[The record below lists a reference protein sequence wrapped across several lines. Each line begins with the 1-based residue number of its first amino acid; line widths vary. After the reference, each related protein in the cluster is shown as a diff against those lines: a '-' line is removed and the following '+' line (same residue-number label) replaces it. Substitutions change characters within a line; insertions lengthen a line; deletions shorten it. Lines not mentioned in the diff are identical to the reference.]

1 MIRIN
6 QPGLK
11 SFVFYV
17 FSFIFLTLFIYLGIP
32 FFFDY
37 KNNQSDLEKKIFENF
52 DLNLSLISEVK
63 YNIFPSPR
71 LNLKNVEI
79 ISFSEGSKSIGSVKR
94 VILKIPFKRLA
105 SLKKLDFDSIE
116 LIDAVINIKTSEI
129 NNFKNYLNNRAREKP
144 IQLTKSKINLLDKK
158 KLLFNIDIKK
168 LRISGKSLFNKLDLK
183 GRIFDTKIEINY
195 QNKNFNKNSEK
206 NVEIWLPEIGLNS
219 KLSINPDKKNN
230 ETIYGRVS
238 VFFPS
243 NQIYL
248 DYILRN
254 KIFNISS
261 SRLTNNYFKGQ
272 LFGDLILFPFSTF
285 DLKLGID
292 LLKFKNILNSKFIN
306 NNKFLSQ
313 LIPINKKINGN
324 IIINVD
330 KIVSSSNIINSGNAN
345 LEFKNSVLIVKE
357 IKLIINKIGNI
368 KLTGKIFQ
376 QKKKKVFSFNTKINL
391 DNPEI
396 FYSRFLIPKKYR
408 IDLVPINL
416 FGKINLESYEIKL
429 DKIYLE
435 NALKQE
441 ELDEEKLFF
450 IQERINEIF
459 LQSEL
464 NNILKYSNLR
474 KIIQSFFN

>member
-37 KNNQSDLEKKIFENF
+37 KNSQSDLEKKIFENF
-52 DLNLSLISEVK
+52 DLNLSFTSKVK

-79 ISFSEGSKSIGSVKR
+79 LSFSESSKNIGSVKK
-94 VILKIPFKRLA
+94 VILKIPFKKLV

-129 NNFKNYLNNRAREKP
+129 NDFKKYLNDKAREKP
-144 IQLTKSKINLLDKK
+144 IQLTKSKINLLDKT
-158 KLLFNIDIKK
+158 KLLFDIDIKK

-183 GRIFDTKIEINY
+183 GRIFDTKIEIDY
-195 QNKNFNKNSEK
+195 QNKNFNKNSGK

-254 KIFNISS
+254 KIFKISS

-272 LFGDLILFPFSTF
+272 LFGDLILFPFLIF
-285 DLKLGID
+285 DLKLDID
-292 LLKFKNILNSKFIN
+292 LLKFKKILNSRFVN

-313 LIPINKKINGN
+313 IISFNKKINGN
-324 IIINVD
+324 IIVNVD
-330 KIVSSSNIINSGNAN
+330 KIASSSNIINSGSAN

-368 KLTGKIFQ
+368 KLAGEIFQ
-376 QKKKKVFSFNTKINL
+376 QKKKKVFIFNTKINL

-396 FYSRFLIPKKYR
+396 FYSRFLIPKKNR
-408 IDLVPINL
+408 VDLVPINL
-416 FGKINLESYEIKL
+416 LGKIDLESYEIKL
-429 DKIYLE
+429 DKIYLQ
-435 NALKQE
+435 NALNQE
-441 ELDEEKLFF
+441 KLDEDKLLF

-459 LQSEL
+459 SQNLL

>member
-17 FSFIFLTLFIYLGIP
+17 FGFIFLTLFIYLGIP

-52 DLNLSLISEVK
+52 DLNLSFTSKVK

-79 ISFSEGSKSIGSVKR
+79 LSFSESSKNIGSVKK
-94 VILKIPFKRLA
+94 VILKIPFKRLV

-129 NNFKNYLNNRAREKP
+129 NNFKNYLNNKAHEKP
-144 IQLTKSKINLLDKK
+144 IQLTKSKINLLDKT

-238 VFFPS
+238 VFFPN

-285 DLKLGID
+285 DLKLDID
-292 LLKFKNILNSKFIN
+292 LLKFKNVLNSRFIN

-313 LIPINKKINGN
+313 LIPFNKKINGN

-330 KIVSSSNIINSGNAN
+330 KVASSSNIINSGSAN
-345 LEFKNSVLIVKE
+345 LEFRNSVLIVKE

-368 KLTGKIFQ
+368 KLAGKIFQ
-376 QKKKKVFSFNTKINL
+376 QKKKKVFIFNTKINL
-391 DNPEI
+391 DNPKI
-396 FYSRFLIPKKYR
+396 FYSRFLIPKKNR

-416 FGKINLESYEIKL
+416 LGKIDLESYEIKL

-435 NALKQE
+435 NALNQE
-441 ELDEEKLFF
+441 ELDEDKLFF
-450 IQERINEIF
+450 LQERINEIF
-459 LQSEL
+459 SQNSL

>member
-52 DLNLSLISEVK
+52 DLNLSFTSKVK

-79 ISFSEGSKSIGSVKR
+79 LSFSESSKNIGSVKK
-94 VILKIPFKRLA
+94 VILKIPFKRLV

-129 NNFKNYLNNRAREKP
+129 NNFKNYLNNKAHKKP
-144 IQLTKSKINLLDKK
+144 IQLTKSKINLLDKT

-195 QNKNFNKNSEK
+195 KNKNFNKNSEK

-219 KLSINPDKKNN
+219 KLSINPDKKIN
-230 ETIYGRVS
+230 ENIYGRVS

-248 DYILRN
+248 DYKLRN

-272 LFGDLILFPFSTF
+272 LFGDLILSPFSTF
-285 DLKLGID
+285 DLKLDID
-292 LLKFKNILNSKFIN
+292 LLKFKNILNSRFIN
-306 NNKFLSQ
+306 NNKFLSL
-313 LIPINKKINGN
+313 LIPYNRKINGN
-324 IIINVD
+324 IIIIVD
-330 KIVSSSNIINSGNAN
+330 
-345 LEFKNSVLIVKE
+345 
-357 IKLIINKIGNI
+357 
-368 KLTGKIFQ
+368 
-376 QKKKKVFSFNTKINL
+376 
-391 DNPEI
+391 
-396 FYSRFLIPKKYR
+396 
-408 IDLVPINL
+408 
-416 FGKINLESYEIKL
+416 
-429 DKIYLE
+429 
-435 NALKQE
+435 
-441 ELDEEKLFF
+441 
-450 IQERINEIF
+450 
-459 LQSEL
+459 
-464 NNILKYSNLR
+464 
-474 KIIQSFFN
+474 

>member
-6 QPGLK
+6 QPGFK

-37 KNNQSDLEKKIFENF
+37 KNSQSDLEKKIFENF
-52 DLNLSLISEVK
+52 DLNLSFTSKVK

-79 ISFSEGSKSIGSVKR
+79 LSFSESSKNIGSVKK
-94 VILKIPFKRLA
+94 VILKIPFKKLV

-129 NNFKNYLNNRAREKP
+129 NDFKKYLNDKAREKP
-144 IQLTKSKINLLDKK
+144 IQLTKSKINLLDKT
-158 KLLFNIDIKK
+158 KLLFDIDIKK

-183 GRIFDTKIEINY
+183 GRIFDTKIEIDY
-195 QNKNFNKNSEK
+195 QNKNFNKNSGK

-272 LFGDLILFPFSTF
+272 LFGDLILFPFSIF
-285 DLKLGID
+285 DLKLDID
-292 LLKFKNILNSKFIN
+292 LLKFKKILNSRFVN

-313 LIPINKKINGN
+313 IISFNKKINGN
-324 IIINVD
+324 IIVNVD
-330 KIVSSSNIINSGNAN
+330 KIVSSSNIISSGSAN

-368 KLTGKIFQ
+368 KLAGEIFQ
-376 QKKKKVFSFNTKINL
+376 QKKKKVFIFNTKINL

-396 FYSRFLIPKKYR
+396 FYSRFLIPKKNR
-408 IDLVPINL
+408 VDLVPINL
-416 FGKINLESYEIKL
+416 LGKIDLESYEIKL
-429 DKIYLE
+429 DKIYLQ
-435 NALKQE
+435 NALNQE
-441 ELDEEKLFF
+441 KLDEDKLLF

-459 LQSEL
+459 SQNLL

>member
-1 MIRIN
+1 MISIN

-52 DLNLSLISEVK
+52 DLNLNFTSRVK

-79 ISFSEGSKSIGSVKR
+79 LSFSKSSENIGSVKK
-94 VILKIPFKRLA
+94 VILKIPFKKLV
-105 SLKKLDFDSIE
+105 SLKKLNFDSIE
-116 LIDAVINIKTSEI
+116 LIDAVIDIKTSEI
-129 NNFKNYLNNRAREKP
+129 NNFKNFLNSKVREKP
-144 IQLTKSKINLLDKK
+144 IQLTKSKINLLDKT
-158 KLLFNIDIKK
+158 KLFFNIDIKK

-183 GRIFDTKIEINY
+183 GRIFDTKVKINY
-195 QNKNFNKNSEK
+195 QNKNSKK

-219 KLSINPDKKNN
+219 KLSINPDKTNN

-248 DYILRN
+248 NYILRN
-254 KIFNISS
+254 KIFNITSS
-261 SRLTNNYFKGQ
+261 KLANNYFKGQ
-272 LFGDLILFPFSTF
+272 LFGDLIFFPFSTF
-285 DLKLGID
+285 DLKLDID
-292 LLKFKNILNSKFIN
+292 LLKFKNILNSRFVN
-306 NNKFLSQ
+306 NDKFLSQ

-324 IIINVD
+324 IIFNVD
-330 KIVSSSNIINSGNAN
+330 KIASSSNIISSGNAN
-345 LEFKNSVLIVKE
+345 LEFKNSVLIIEE
-357 IKLIINKIGNI
+357 IKLIINKIGDI

-376 QKKKKVFSFNTKINL
+376 QKKKKVFIFNTKINL
-391 DNPEI
+391 DSPEI
-396 FYSRFLIPKKYR
+396 FYSRFLIPKKNR
-408 IDLVPINL
+408 IDLLPINL
-416 FGKINLESYEIKL
+416 FGKIDLKSYKIKL
-429 DKIYLE
+429 DKIYLGK
-435 NALKQE
+435 ALKQE
-441 ELDEEKLFF
+441 ELDEDKLFF
-450 IQERINEIF
+450 LQEKINEIF
-459 LQSEL
+459 SQNSL

>member
-1 MIRIN
+1 M
-6 QPGLK
+6 
-11 SFVFYV
+11 
-17 FSFIFLTLFIYLGIP
+17 
-32 FFFDY
+32 
-37 KNNQSDLEKKIFENF
+37 
-52 DLNLSLISEVK
+52 
-63 YNIFPSPR
+63 
-71 LNLKNVEI
+71 KNVEI
-79 ISFSEGSKSIGSVKR
+79 LSFSESSKNIGSVKK
-94 VILKIPFKRLA
+94 VILKIPFKKLV

-129 NNFKNYLNNRAREKP
+129 NDFKKYLNDKAREKP
-144 IQLTKSKINLLDKK
+144 IQLTKSKINLLDKT
-158 KLLFNIDIKK
+158 KLLFDIDIKK

-183 GRIFDTKIEINY
+183 GRIFDTKIEIDY
-195 QNKNFNKNSEK
+195 QNKNFNKNSGK

-254 KIFNISS
+254 KIFKISS

-272 LFGDLILFPFSTF
+272 LFGDLILFPFSIF
-285 DLKLGID
+285 DLKLDID
-292 LLKFKNILNSKFIN
+292 LLKFKKILNSRFVN

-313 LIPINKKINGN
+313 IISFNKKINGN
-324 IIINVD
+324 IIVNVD
-330 KIVSSSNIINSGNAN
+330 KIASSSNIINSGSAN

-368 KLTGKIFQ
+368 KLAGKIFQ
-376 QKKKKVFSFNTKINL
+376 QKKKKVFIFNTKINL

-396 FYSRFLIPKKYR
+396 FYSRFLIPKKNR
-408 IDLVPINL
+408 VDLVPINL
-416 FGKINLESYEIKL
+416 LGKIDLESYEIKL
-429 DKIYLE
+429 DKIYLQ
-435 NALKQE
+435 NALNQE
-441 ELDEEKLFF
+441 KLDEDKLLF

-459 LQSEL
+459 SQNLL

>member
-1 MIRIN
+1 
-6 QPGLK
+6 L
-11 SFVFYV
+11 V
-17 FSFIFLTLFIYLGIP
+17 
-32 FFFDY
+32 
-37 KNNQSDLEKKIFENF
+37 
-52 DLNLSLISEVK
+52 
-63 YNIFPSPR
+63 
-71 LNLKNVEI
+71 
-79 ISFSEGSKSIGSVKR
+79 
-94 VILKIPFKRLA
+94 

-129 NNFKNYLNNRAREKP
+129 NDFKKYLNDKAREKP
-144 IQLTKSKINLLDKK
+144 IQLTKSKINLLDKT
-158 KLLFNIDIKK
+158 KLLFDIDIKK

-183 GRIFDTKIEINY
+183 GRIFDTKIEIDY
-195 QNKNFNKNSEK
+195 QNKNFNKNSGK

-272 LFGDLILFPFSTF
+272 LFGDLILFPFSIF
-285 DLKLGID
+285 DLKLDID
-292 LLKFKNILNSKFIN
+292 LLKFKKILNSRFVN

-313 LIPINKKINGN
+313 IISFNKKINGN
-324 IIINVD
+324 IIVNVD
-330 KIVSSSNIINSGNAN
+330 KIVSSSNIISSGSAN

-357 IKLIINKIGNI
+357 IKLIIDKIGNI
-368 KLTGKIFQ
+368 KLAGEIFQ
-376 QKKKKVFSFNTKINL
+376 QKKKKVFIFNTKINL

-396 FYSRFLIPKKYR
+396 FYSRFLIPKKNR
-408 IDLVPINL
+408 VDLVPINL
-416 FGKINLESYEIKL
+416 LGKIDLESYEIKL
-429 DKIYLE
+429 DKIYLQ
-435 NALKQE
+435 NALNQE
-441 ELDEEKLFF
+441 KLDEDKLLF

-459 LQSEL
+459 SQNLL

>member
-6 QPGLK
+6 QPGFK

-37 KNNQSDLEKKIFENF
+37 KNSQSDLEKKIFENF
-52 DLNLSLISEVK
+52 DLNLSFTSKVK

-79 ISFSEGSKSIGSVKR
+79 LSFSESSKNIGSVKK
-94 VILKIPFKRLA
+94 VILKIPFKKLV

-129 NNFKNYLNNRAREKP
+129 NDFKKYLNDKAREKP
-144 IQLTKSKINLLDKK
+144 IQLTKSKINLLDKT
-158 KLLFNIDIKK
+158 KLLFDIDIKK

-183 GRIFDTKIEINY
+183 GRIFDTKIEIDY
-195 QNKNFNKNSEK
+195 QNKNFNKNSGK

-254 KIFNISS
+254 KIFKISS

-272 LFGDLILFPFSTF
+272 LFGDLILFPFSIF
-285 DLKLGID
+285 DLKLDID
-292 LLKFKNILNSKFIN
+292 LLKFKKILNSRFVN

-313 LIPINKKINGN
+313 IISFNKKINGN
-324 IIINVD
+324 IIVNVD
-330 KIVSSSNIINSGNAN
+330 KIVSSSNIISSGSAN

-357 IKLIINKIGNI
+357 IKLIIDKIGNI
-368 KLTGKIFQ
+368 KLAGEIFQ
-376 QKKKKVFSFNTKINL
+376 QKKKKVFIFNTKINL

-396 FYSRFLIPKKYR
+396 FYSRFLIPKKNR
-408 IDLVPINL
+408 VDLVPINL
-416 FGKINLESYEIKL
+416 LGKIDLESYEIKL
-429 DKIYLE
+429 DKIYLQ
-435 NALKQE
+435 NALNQE
-441 ELDEEKLFF
+441 KLDEDKLLF

-459 LQSEL
+459 SQNLL

>member
-6 QPGLK
+6 QPEFK

-52 DLNLSLISEVK
+52 DLKLSITSKVK

-71 LNLKNVEI
+71 LNLKDVEI
-79 ISFSEGSKSIGSVKR
+79 LGFSESSKNIGSVKK
-94 VILKIPFKRLA
+94 VILKIPFKRLV

-129 NNFKNYLNNRAREKP
+129 NDFKKYLNDKAREKP
-144 IQLTKSKINLLDKK
+144 IQLTKSKINLLDKT
-158 KLLFNIDIKK
+158 KLLFDIDIKK

-183 GRIFDTKIEINY
+183 GRIFDTKIEIDY
-195 QNKNFNKNSEK
+195 QNKNFNKNSGK

-272 LFGDLILFPFSTF
+272 LFGDLILFPFSIF
-285 DLKLGID
+285 DLKLDID
-292 LLKFKNILNSKFIN
+292 LLKFKKILNSRFVN

-313 LIPINKKINGN
+313 IISFNKKINGN
-324 IIINVD
+324 IIVNVD
-330 KIVSSSNIINSGNAN
+330 KIASSSNIINSGSAN

-368 KLTGKIFQ
+368 KFAGKIFQ
-376 QKKKKVFSFNTKINL
+376 QKKKKVFIFNTKINL

-396 FYSRFLIPKKYR
+396 FYSRFLIPKKNR
-408 IDLVPINL
+408 VDLVPINL
-416 FGKINLESYEIKL
+416 LGKIDLESYEIKL

-435 NALKQE
+435 NALNQK
-441 ELDEEKLFF
+441 ELDEDKLFF
-450 IQERINEIF
+450 LQERINEIF
-459 LQSEL
+459 SQNSL

>member
-6 QPGLK
+6 QPGFK

-52 DLNLSLISEVK
+52 DLNLSFTSKVK

-79 ISFSEGSKSIGSVKR
+79 LSFSESSKNIGSVKK
-94 VILKIPFKRLA
+94 VILKIPFKKLV

-129 NNFKNYLNNRAREKP
+129 NDFKKYLNDKAREKP
-144 IQLTKSKINLLDKK
+144 IQLTKSKINLLDKT
-158 KLLFNIDIKK
+158 KLLFDIDIKK

-183 GRIFDTKIEINY
+183 GRIFDTKIEIDY
-195 QNKNFNKNSEK
+195 QNKNFNKNSGK

-272 LFGDLILFPFSTF
+272 LFGDLILFPFSIF
-285 DLKLGID
+285 DLKLDID
-292 LLKFKNILNSKFIN
+292 LLKFKKILNSRFVN

-313 LIPINKKINGN
+313 IISFNKKINGN
-324 IIINVD
+324 IIVNVD
-330 KIVSSSNIINSGNAN
+330 KIVSSSNIISSGSAN

-357 IKLIINKIGNI
+357 IKLIIDKIGNI
-368 KLTGKIFQ
+368 KLAGEIFQ
-376 QKKKKVFSFNTKINL
+376 QKKKKVFIFNTKINL

-396 FYSRFLIPKKYR
+396 FYSRFLIPKKNR
-408 IDLVPINL
+408 VDLVPINL
-416 FGKINLESYEIKL
+416 LGKIDLESYEIKL
-429 DKIYLE
+429 DKIYLQ
-435 NALKQE
+435 NALNQE
-441 ELDEEKLFF
+441 KLDEDKLLF

-459 LQSEL
+459 SQNLL